1 MPKGCVVTIYVDDAL
16 IPATVPNG
24 SRSVTSKWS
33 HLMCDITG
41 PAGTRELISFA
52 VRLGMRPA
60 WIQYRGTA
68 KEHFD
73 LTEGKRWQAIRMG
86 AVQISYGREGA
97 ALLAARRDG
106 VPFDLEALR
115 AHARSLEDQEDA
127 E

>member
-1 MPKGCVVTIYVDDAL
+1 MTIYIDDAL

-24 SRSVTSKWS
+24 SRLVTSKWS
-33 HLMCDITG
+33 HLMCDTTG
-41 PAGTRELISFA
+41 PEGTRELISFA

-73 LTEGKRWQAIRMG
+73 LTEGKRWQAIRLG
-86 AVQISYGREGA
+86 AVQIAYGREGA

-115 AHARSLEDQEDA
+115 AQKRLLDEQQDA
-127 E
+127 G

>member
-1 MPKGCVVTIYVDDAL
+1 MTIYIDDAL

-33 HLMCDITG
+33 HLMSDLPG
-41 PAGTRELISFA
+41 DEGTRELIAFA
-52 VRLGMRPA
+52 RRLGMRPA

-73 LTEGKRWQAIRMG
+73 LTEGKRWQAIRLG
-86 AVQISYGREGA
+86 AIQITYGHEGA

-106 VPFDLEALR
+106 TAFDLQALR
-115 AHARSLEDQEDA
+115 ADQVTQD
-127 E
+127 